1 MGASK
6 TKWNNSAPIPYNRIE
21 VVVDTIEEQ
30 IPMSQATH
38 YESYIS
44 QEGQICDEM

>member
-1 MGASK
+1 MKAPK
-6 TKWNNSAPIPYNRIE
+6 TKWNDSAPMPYNRIG
-21 VVVDTIEEQ
+21 VAVGTIEEQ

-38 YESYIS
+38 YESYIG